1 MSLTGGSS
9 THPHLADAL
18 RECRRAFASVALFS
32 GVVNLLM
39 LAGPLYMLQ
48 VYDRVLNSR
57 SVPTLVALSLLLVG
71 AYAFQGALDLIR
83 SRVVVRSAAVLDQR
97 LALAVH
103 GAVIRLAIALP
114 QRGEGSQP
122 VRDLDQIR
130 AFLTGA
136 GPIAIVDLPWV
147 PAFLFICFLLH
158 PWLGVAATAG
168 GAFLFSMTL
177 LTERASCDPA
187 RVAAREAGTRS
198 IMVEA
203 NRRSGETIVA
213 MGMAGALAQRWSG
226 INNRYIAANARLS
239 DVASSFGS
247 VSKVLRLLLQSI
259 MLGLGAYLV
268 IRQEL
273 TVGAMIAASIMMGRA
288 LAPIETAIA
297 NWRAFV
303 AARQSVG
310 RLSEALGRAAPKGAT
325 TPLPRPARSLDVE
338 HVTVVAPGGT
348 TPIVAGARFGLRS
361 GEALGIIG
369 PSGAGKSSLVRTLV
383 GVWRPAKGSVRLDG
397 AALEHWDPELL
408 GKRVGFVS
416 QTVELFD
423 GTITENI
430 ARMSVAPDHDAVLR
444 AARAAGAHD
453 MILRLPQGYDTG
465 IGEGGTMLSGGQR
478 QRIALARAL
487 HGDPFLVV
495 LDEPN
500 SNLDNEGEA
509 ALHQAILDLK
519 NSGAIVVLIAHR
531 PSVLAVCDRILLLAN
546 GVQQDFGPR
555 DEILRKIVR
564 RPPSPVPAAATANLK
579 VVSDTT
585 AGGQP

>member
-1 MSLTGGSS
+1 MLAARTAV
-9 THPHLADAL
+9 HPDLAGAL
-18 RECRRAFASVALFS
+18 RDCRRAFASVALFS

-57 SVPTLVALSLLLVG
+57 SVPTLIALSLLLVS

-83 SRVVVRSAAVLDQR
+83 SRVVVRSAALLDQR

-103 GAVIRLAIALP
+103 GAVIRLAVALP
-114 QRGEGSQP
+114 QRAEGPHP

-147 PAFLFICFLLH
+147 PAFLLICFLIH

-168 GAFLFSMTL
+168 GALLFTMTL
-177 LTERASCDPA
+177 LTERASRDPA

-239 DVASSFGS
+239 DVAGSFGS
-247 VSKVLRLLLQSI
+247 VSKVLRLLLQSM

-273 TVGAMIAASIMMGRA
+273 TAGAMIAASIMMGRA

-303 AARQSVG
+303 AARQSIA
-310 RLSEALGRAAPKGAT
+310 RLSEVLARTASKRDAT
-325 TPLPRPARSLDVE
+325 TLPRPARSLDVE

-348 TPIVAGARFGLRS
+348 TPIVASVRFGLKA

-397 AALEHWDPELL
+397 AALEHWDPDLL
-408 GKRVGFVS
+408 GQHVGFVS

-453 MILRLPQGYDTG
+453 MILRLPSGYDTG
-465 IGEGGTMLSGGQR
+465 IGESGTMLSGGQR

-519 NSGAIVVLIAHR
+519 ARGAIVVLIAHR

-546 GVQQDFGPR
+546 GAQQDFGPR

-564 RPPSPVPAAATANLK
+564 RPAPPPAAAAAVGNLK
-579 VVSDTT
+579 VVSDATG
-585 AGGQP
+585 GGQS